1 MYDLSAV
8 CGGLTHCSWGAWQV
22 LPAVKEST
30 AHSCDEEVNFLPWG
44 NFVPQNVCGAD
55 QRKLQ
60 KCRSPCKGKEG
71 AASFA
76 SAALGMF
83 QCLGLCVHW

>member
-1 MYDLSAV
+1 M
-8 CGGLTHCSWGAWQV
+8 
-22 LPAVKEST
+22 
-30 AHSCDEEVNFLPWG
+30 PWG